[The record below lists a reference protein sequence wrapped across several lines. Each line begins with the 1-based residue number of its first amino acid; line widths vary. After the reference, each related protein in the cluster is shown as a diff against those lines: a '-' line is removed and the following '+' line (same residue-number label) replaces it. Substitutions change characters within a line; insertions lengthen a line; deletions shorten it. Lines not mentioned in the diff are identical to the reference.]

1 VILEE
6 TMPDRHRSEQRRRLR
21 FPAALRVIFH
31 CDGKRY
37 AATVVNISAAGALVR
52 LSARPEVGCAFV
64 VRCGS
69 TTVTA
74 EVVWIGTGHAGV
86 SFARPL
92 EDAALVE
99 HINRSRRSLRV
110 GYTGTSEAVLLR
122 STNAAHRHWLGFFS
136 SALNL
141 PFPIS
146 SCAKA
151 EGQGNPDWFSKAA
164 LVYVAIAQRGVP
176 RIQPV

>member
-1 VILEE
+1 MLTSGGERVILEE
-6 TMPDRHRSEQRRRLR
+6 VVTDRHRSEQRRHLR
-21 FPAALRVIFH
+21 FPAALPVILH

-52 LSARPEVGCAFV
+52 LSVRPEVGSAFV

-92 EDAALVE
+92 QDAELVE
-99 HINRSRRSLRV
+99 HINRSRAIAARRV
-110 GYTGTSEAVLLR
+110 NRELR
-122 STNAAHRHWLGFFS
+122 SRS
-136 SALNL
+136 SSLH
-141 PFPIS
+141 
-146 SCAKA
+146 
-151 EGQGNPDWFSKAA
+151 
-164 LVYVAIAQRGVP
+164 
-176 RIQPV
+176 